1 MSETTVESTPAPA
14 VSQGT
19 HHWVMTLDLP
29 GRVCVMESSTWT
41 PPPGTTR
48 FDAYTEIRKYLV
60 SKHPEMRQAMCVF
73 FSFEPNEL

>member
-1 MSETTVESTPAPA
+1 MPEATVESTPAP

-29 GRVCVMESSTWT
+29 GRACVTESATWT

-48 FDAYTEIRKYLV
+48 FDAYRQIRKHLAER
-60 SKHPEMRQAMCVF
+60 HPDIQRAMCVF
-73 FSFEPNEL
+73 FSLEPNTL